1 MTSGTE
7 GYSELNKTKLL
18 KQLKVEVDQNPHRI
32 DKKLQEQA
40 DELNWN
46 GINFFASW
54 KDIDEF
60 EKNNLTIS
68 VNVYGYEYGIR
79 VYPLRV
85 SEYIKRR
92 ETHVDLLLISDG
104 ETQHYCWI
112 KNMSSLLYK

>member
-1 MTSGTE
+1 M
-7 GYSELNKTKLL
+7 
-18 KQLKVEVDQNPHRI
+18 
-32 DKKLQEQA
+32 QEQA

-79 VYPLRV
+79 V
-85 SEYIKRR
+85 SDYIKRR
-92 ETHVDLLLISDG
+92 ETHVDLLLISNG
-104 ETQHYCWI
+104 ETQHYC
-112 KNMSSLLYK
+112 